1 MSREQYREHLEMFQA
16 VMQVP
21 HGDLTAALQVH
32 KQVCDRNPLFYAK
45 FAVWFMDN
53 GTVRDHK
60 VAFLQTLFNAKEPEL
75 RETAWML
82 LQDAPLELVYRVVDK
97 KYPRSMRSA
106 VINKLANED
115 SRTMQFQILRAK
127 KPLKRLIKR
136 MHVPTSKSDNENLQ
150 AIGKELFTKD
160 TELRAVFKQLS
171 ATEDPEEI
179 KKLLQKSRLPAYI
192 AVSSIKVRN
201 PKVMR
206 ALIDNM
212 SPAELLQSL
221 NTLGRLK
228 VLEPNMQPVMDKIQR
243 GINDN
248 RIQAMRVHNIRK
260 YLDPELVPPAIFDL
274 LSKVTV
280 QKIRKAGKLKGK
292 TSIHIDLSG
301 SMEQAI
307 KIAREAATT
316 LAMASETPPTIY
328 TASTTPSEVKP
339 RTYTSQGLEDAF
351 RLLRPAGGTPL
362 GAGIAL
368 MNRKNEECD
377 TLIIITDEGENTPP
391 FFADEYRKMSFK
403 PQVIILRIPTI
414 EISTLGPNLN
424 NAGIPFEQ
432 LNVDKVD
439 QYSLDQIVRL
449 VGKSPFDTVVTIMSQ
464 DLPQRPPELRVP
476 DYWKKKEG

>member
-1 MSREQYREHLEMFQA
+1 
-16 VMQVP
+16 MQVP
-21 HGDLTAALQVH
+21 HGDLTATLKVH
-32 KQVCDRNPLFYAK
+32 KEVCDRNPLFYGK
-45 FAVWFMDN
+45 FATWFMEF

-75 RETAWML
+75 REAGWML
-82 LQDAPLELVYRVVDK
+82 TQDVPLEMVYRMVDK

-115 SRTMQFQILRAK
+115 SRSMQFQILRAK
-127 KPLKRLIKR
+127 KQMRRLVKR
-136 MHVPTSKSDNENLQ
+136 MHIPTTNSENENLK
-150 AIGKELFTKD
+150 AIGKELFSKD

-201 PKVMR
+201 PKIMC

-221 NTLGRLK
+221 NMLGRLK
-228 VLEPNMQPVMDKIQR
+228 VLEPNLQAIMDKIQK
-243 GINDN
+243 GIGDN

-260 YLDPELVPPAIFDL
+260 YLDPELVPLAIFDL

-307 KIAREAATT
+307 LIAREAATT
-316 LAMASETPPTIY
+316 LAMASESPPTIY
-328 TASTTPSEVKP
+328 TASMTPSEVKP
-339 RTYTSQGLEDAF
+339 RVYNSQGLEDAF
-351 RLLRPAGGTPL
+351 RLLKPAGGTPL
-362 GAGIAL
+362 GAGVAL
-368 MNRKNEECD
+368 MNRKNEESD
-377 TLIIITDEGENTPP
+377 TIILITDEGENSPP
-391 FFADEYRKMSFK
+391 FFADEYAKMSYK
-403 PQVIILRIPTI
+403 PQVIVLRIPTT
-414 EISTLGPNLN
+414 ESTTLSANLQSRK
-424 NAGIPFEQ
+424 IPFET
-432 LNVDKVD
+432 VIIDKVD

-449 VGKSPFDTVVTIMSQ
+449 VGKSPFDTVMEIMSL
-464 DLPQRPPELRVP
+464 DLPQKTPELRVP
-476 DYWKKKEG
+476 EYWKAKKNDK